1 MKGWLITGMIVLG
14 TLRATAIDY
23 LVFEQGGLVG
33 LKDTNGQVVIP
44 AAFESLGWSDGSFS
58 MIGEVTGYKLSDKWG
73 LINLKKE
80 RITNALYESLVR
92 SEGDRVIV
100 RKQIDP
106 IHVKAGCIDLQ
117 GKTTIPF
124 KYDGIR
130 IHGLRAIVFL
140 KEGARYRYG
149 VVDLNDHLVIPL
161 QYKNIY
167 PIGDLRFGVENFEDK
182 TALFSEAGTR
192 LTSFDIDHVST
203 FRRNLAVISRNQ
215 RQGLMNREGTIV
227 LPPEYAEVAVDYDGT
242 VRTRKPNEWRVL
254 THDNQ
259 VLQTLLIDEL
269 KPAGS
274 NYLTR
279 MASRFGMMSNQFKPM
294 LDAQYDFL
302 SEPQRDKLVASKDG
316 RFGVIR
322 INGEPLI
329 PHQYDSIVLHDNFV
343 LVRESLLGAPSWTLY
358 DTFGIRKTER
368 SYDALQPFN
377 GRFFIA
383 KNYGKTGV
391 VNRFG
396 KEIIPCV
403 YDSILDWKDDQLLVR
418 FHGQYGIIDFEE
430 NWLLSPQSAR
440 LRLVDQDHYVQFVG
454 KQNLFKSFDGKLI
467 YFTDNP
473 LAIGNQLLIE
483 VLPDGTRKEINFDG
497 VTVSRT
503 MAALEDDTE
512 IVLAEQEGYRGIK
525 RDGRYGFIDQR
536 GRLRIANRYQAIQSF
551 SEGLAAVKILGKW
564 GFVNPQEKIVVNPN
578 YEEVSEFK
586 NGLAIV
592 KRLGQYGLIDKEGQ
606 VIIHP
611 RYDGIERLPNGNYTI
626 KTGDLLGLATTEGRL
641 LLEPRFENLSDCGN
655 GYIIVSQA
663 GKWGL
668 ITVEGVSTI
677 PMIYDGVSYLPG
689 KDQYLAVIRSDWQA
703 RQVR

>member
-1 MKGWLITGMIVLG
+1 MKGWFIAGIVVLSA
-14 TLRATAIDY
+14 LRATAIDY

-80 RITNALYESLVR
+80 RITNAIFESIVR

-117 GKTTIPF
+117 GRTTIPF

-140 KEGARYRYG
+140 KEGTRYRYG
-149 VVDLNDHLVIPL
+149 VVDLNDHAVIPL

-167 PIGDLRFGVENFEDK
+167 PIGDLRFGVENFENK

-192 LTSFDIDHVST
+192 LTHFDIDHVST
-203 FRRNLAVISRNQ
+203 FRRNLAVISQNQ

-227 LPPEYAEVAVDYDGT
+227 LQPEYAEVTVDYDGT
-242 VRTRKPNEWRVL
+242 VRTRKPHEWRVL

-259 VLQTLLIDEL
+259 TLQTLLIDEL
-269 KPAGS
+269 KPAGPT
-274 NYLTR
+274 YLTQ
-279 MASRFGMMSNQFKPM
+279 MAGRFGMMNHDFKPM
-294 LDAQYDFL
+294 LEAQYDFL
-302 SEPQRDKLVASKDG
+302 GEPQNDKLVASKDG

-322 INGEPLI
+322 INGQSLI
-329 PHQYDSIVLHDNFV
+329 PHQYDSIVMQDNFV

-358 DTFGIRKTER
+358 DTFAVRKTER
-368 SYDALQPFN
+368 SYEALQPFN
-377 GRFFIA
+377 GRFFVA
-383 KNYGKTGV
+383 KNYGKSGG

-396 KEIIPCV
+396 KEIIHCV

-418 FHGQYGIIDFEE
+418 FHGQYGIIDFDE
-430 NWLLSPQSAR
+430 NWLLPPQSER
-440 LRLVDQDHYVQFVG
+440 LMLVDQDHYLQLAG
-454 KQNLFKSFDGKLI
+454 KQKLFKSFDGRLI

-473 LAIGNQLLIE
+473 LTIGSQRLIE

-497 VTVSRT
+497 VTIARS

-512 IVLAEQEGYRGIK
+512 IVLPEQEGYRGIK
-525 RDGRYGFIDQR
+525 RDGRYGFIDQQ

-586 NGLAIV
+586 NGHAIV
-592 KRLGQYGLIDKEGQ
+592 KRGHQIGLINKEGQ
-606 VIIHP
+606 LIIQP
-611 RYDGIERLPNGNYTI
+611 RYDAIERQRNGNYTI
-626 KTGDLLGLATTEGRL
+626 KAGSLHGLATPEGRL
-641 LLEPRFENLSDCGN
+641 LLEPRFENLLDCGN
-655 GYIIVSQA
+655 GFVIVSQA

-668 ITVEGVSTI
+668 ITIEGVSTI
-677 PMIYDGVSYLPG
+677 PMIYDRMSYLPE
-689 KDQYLAVIRSDWQA
+689 KDQYLAVTRSVWQT
-703 RQVR
+703 RQLK